1 MKNTFI
7 HIFSSMFTIAG
18 LTIREALRKRIIFI
32 ILLISSFFLLMNF
45 FCESVSFQTNGEEV
59 KDSAIGTIFIFI
71 IITVWSFVISAL
83 VTSSLL
89 ADEFENKTY
98 TMILSKPIYRLSY
111 LGGKFF
117 GVFVLIVLNA
127 LLILGIYSI
136 INLMRSGK
144 FEFHLWIAVGSMLLA
159 YVLLISIVILLT
171 ILINRTAAVLLSF
184 ALVLLTSIVN
194 YPIYESAFEKVIETD
209 SSKKFILEI
218 IYWILPQFG
227 TTLYSSLSN
236 VAKSF
241 AQVHYLGLYANGQI
255 GCWILIIWMLLY
267 VSFRNRE
274 LE

>member
-1 MKNTFI
+1 MKKVLG
-7 HIFSSMFTIAG
+7 HIFSSIFTIAS

-32 ILLISSFFLLMNF
+32 ILLISCFFLLMNF
-45 FCESVSFQTNGEEV
+45 FCESVTMQANGEEI
-59 KDSAIGTIFIFI
+59 KDSAIGSTFIFVI
-71 IITVWSFVISAL
+71 VTLWSLVISAL

-98 TMILSKPIYRLSY
+98 TMILSKPIFRLSY

-117 GVFVLIVLNA
+117 GVFILILLNA
-127 LLILGIYSI
+127 TIIGIAYSLINYFRSGVIESGLWLGII
-136 INLMRSGK
+136 
-144 FEFHLWIAVGSMLLA
+144 SMFPG
-159 YVLLISIVILLT
+159 YILLISIVLLFT

-194 YPIYESAFEKVIETD
+194 YPIYESAFEKVIETN
-209 SSKKFILEI
+209 SSKKLILEA

-227 TTLYSSLSN
+227 TSLFHALSK

-241 AQVHYLGLYANGQI
+241 SQVHYLGLYAHAQI
-255 GCWILIIWMLLY
+255 TVWILFVWVMLY
-267 VSFRNRE
+267 FTFRKRE